1 MAATPVIFLSSTCSG
16 ESVVQQQYYYHNYNN
31 HYMEMGN
38 FYNCLN
44 RGMYKLRQG
53 NGLFSYFY
61 VYLFHNPFSSPELH
75 FEDLRLASPISE

>member
-1 MAATPVIFLSSTCSG
+1 
-16 ESVVQQQYYYHNYNN
+16 
-31 HYMEMGN
+31 MGN

-75 FEDLRLASPISE
+75 FEDFRLASPISEWQINRPEQSLRCKM